1 MQLLTWFS
9 HRYVL
14 FPNPGNHLSEDE
26 SSSLDTMASF
36 FSDVGLM
43 WYLEELN
50 RKEFIKFKE
59 FLKQEIL
66 QLGLKQISWTEV
78 KKASRKDLDN
88 LQLKHYGEKQTW
100 DMTFNIFQ
108 KLNKKELIEGAERE
122 IAGELVNA
130 SLWWMRIMS

>member
-1 MQLLTWFS
+1 M
-9 HRYVL
+9 
-14 FPNPGNHLSEDE
+14 
-26 SSSLDTMASF
+26 
-36 FSDVGLM
+36 GLCG
-43 WYLEELN
+43 
-50 RKEFIKFKE
+50 
-59 FLKQEIL
+59 Q
-66 QLGLKQISWTEV
+66 GLPMIVSWTEV

-130 SLWWMRIMS
+130 SLW